1 MINGHVPKTAP
12 RTGADG
18 AIGTGD
24 RALLEVE
31 DLKTYLRTPD
41 GVVKAIDGISFRV
54 RRGET
59 LCLVG
64 ESGSGKTMTS
74 LSLLRLVPQ
83 PPGKIVGGRI
93 WFDGIDLLALTEPE
107 MCRVRGRG
115 VAMVF
120 QDPMTA
126 FDPLYRIGDQIEEAL
141 DWHLH
146 LPRQKRNARCL
157 ELLKRVGIADPE
169 ARVRAYPHQFS
180 GGMIQRAMI
189 AMAVSCNPQLL
200 IADEPTT
207 SLDVTLE
214 AQIVEL
220 FRDLQRE
227 TEMAMLYITHNMGVV
242 AKIAHHVAVM
252 YAGTLVETAPTREL
266 FRTPRHPYTKG
277 LLRSVPR
284 LDVPGVGRLP
294 TIEGLPPDLID
305 MPPACPFAPR
315 CPLAMDRCWEERPV
329 LRPVG
334 PQHQVACF
342 AEEAHD

>member
-1 MINGHVPKTAP
+1 VG
-12 RTGADG
+12 
-18 AIGTGD
+18 
-24 RALLEVE
+24 
-31 DLKTYLRTPD
+31 
-41 GVVKAIDGISFRV
+41 
-54 RRGET
+54 RGET

-74 LSLLRLVPQ
+74 LSLLRLVPA
-83 PPGKIVGGRI
+83 PPGRIVGGRL
-93 WFDGIDLLALTEPE
+93 WFDGVDLLTLSESE

-115 VAMVF
+115 IAMVF

-126 FDPLYRIGDQIEEAL
+126 FDPLYRVGDQIEEAL

-146 LPRQKRNARCL
+146 LPRQKRHARCL
-157 ELLKRVGIADPE
+157 ELLKRVGIADPA
-169 ARVRAYPHQFS
+169 ARAQAYPHQFS

-227 TEMAMLYITHNMGVV
+227 TGMAMLYVTHNMGVV

-266 FRTPRHPYTKG
+266 FRAPRHPYTKG

-284 LDVPGVGRLP
+284 LDLPGVERLP

-315 CPLAMDRCWEERPV
+315 CPLAMDRCWEERPT
-329 LRPVG
+329 LRSVG
-334 PQHQVACF
+334 PRHEVACF
-342 AEEAHD
+342 AEEAHA